1 MAGLLDPKSRII
13 DAILTQ
19 VGRQQAATGGL
30 RAKYVSFS
38 DSSSRYDGDSNSIA
52 IESASPLGFE
62 ACSSLWDT
70 VTVETDESG
79 IMLPYSGDNFTMTGQ
94 GRAIVSGVLDA
105 NANITDLLVSSSL
118 DSIKN
123 LQVISS
129 GEAGLNDQGLIITP
143 SEFTFSITKDFPFSG
158 EPAVSSIDDVES
170 FLADKRFAGVANF
183 KFLPPVQRS
192 STIAG
197 QSLALGNYIDISEAD
212 KTKNA
217 PLAPLQNL
225 EYVKFE
231 FSKHTERHTLLMQLF
246 EETKDGV
253 TKLDVIPFGAVG
265 ISPEGSR
272 SMLYYVGKVFD
283 DGFGVPTFVNIF
295 ALVIE

>member
-13 DAILTQ
+13 DALLTQ

-38 DSSSRYDGDSNSIA
+38 DSTSRYEGDENSVA
-52 IESASPLGFE
+52 IESSAPLGFE
-62 ACSSLWDT
+62 ACTSLWDT
-70 VTVETDESG
+70 VTVETDDSG
-79 IMLPYSGDNFTMTGQ
+79 LMLPFSGDNFTMTGQ
-94 GRAIVSGVLDA
+94 GKAIVSGTLDPTID
-105 NANITDLLVSSSL
+105 ITSFLVSSSL
-118 DSIKN
+118 ESIKN

-129 GEAGLNDQGLIITP
+129 GEAIPSDLGLLVNP
-143 SEFTFSITKDFPFSG
+143 AEYTFSITKDFPFSG

-170 FLADKRFAGVANF
+170 FIADKRFAGVPNF

-197 QSLALGNYIDISEAD
+197 EKLALGKYVDISELD
-212 KTKNA
+212 KKKNA

-225 EYVKFE
+225 EYVSFD
-231 FSKHTERHTLLMQLF
+231 FSKHTERHTLLMQVF
-246 EETKDGV
+246 EETGSGIA
-253 TKLDVIPFGAVG
+253 KLDVIPFGAVG

-272 SMLYYVGKVFD
+272 STLYYVGKVFD

-295 ALVIE
+295 AMVIE